1 LGNSGNTTGPHLHF
15 QLMTR
20 PSLLVADGLPFELS
34 QFRIDG
40 HVPSL
45 DAMTRATE
53 AGTPIPVDRSG
64 AGDHQDQGLL
74 GLEVLTFPG

>member
-34 QFRIDG
+34 QFR
-40 HVPSL
+40 
-45 DAMTRATE
+45 MTRATE